1 MGSASSNLLCGG
13 EEAVLSCAE
22 LFEAMAAAAVVYFRN
37 SEFSPAVNWE
47 EVEE

>member
-1 MGSASSNLLCGG
+1 MGSANLLCGG
-13 EEAVLSCAE
+13 EAVMLSCAE
-22 LFEAMAAAAVVYFRN
+22 LFEAMAAAVVYFRN